1 MVTTDCVRHTTQLMY
16 PVALDRKVA
25 NLRGDTSSHGMFL
38 PVLRADV
45 YVLKGSFPEPNDGYS
60 APPAPGV
67 IFDMFRTWLSL
78 LRGCFGPGSV

>member
-1 MVTTDCVRHTTQLMY
+1 MVTTGCVRHTAQLMY
-16 PVALDRKVA
+16 PVTLDRKVA

-38 PVLRADV
+38 PVRPADV

>member
-1 MVTTDCVRHTTQLMY
+1 MVTTDCVRHTAQLMY
-16 PVALDRKVA
+16 AVALDRKVA
-25 NLRGDTSSHGMFL
+25 NLRGDTSSHGVFL
-38 PVLRADV
+38 RVLRADV